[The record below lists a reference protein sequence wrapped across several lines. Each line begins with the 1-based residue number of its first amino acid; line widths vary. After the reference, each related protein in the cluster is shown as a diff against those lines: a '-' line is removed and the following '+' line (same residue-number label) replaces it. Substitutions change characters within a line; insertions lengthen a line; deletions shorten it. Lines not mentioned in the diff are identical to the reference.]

1 MLEFL
6 IVFKFLI
13 RLIQNTS
20 NPHTPSVDSLYK
32 NFSSYLLAHFYL
44 MKIRQSR
51 LLPPFGD
58 IKPPSKQNNTLYTY
72 FPHFLETGSLK
83 NRAVCAHTTS
93 LPKK

>member
-6 IVFKFLI
+6 TVFKFLI

-58 IKPPSKQNNTLYTY
+58 IKPPSNIN
-72 FPHFLETGSLK
+72 
-83 NRAVCAHTTS
+83 V
-93 LPKK
+93 